1 MRKLPGILLV
11 STLGCLI
18 AACTGAVGGPVPEG
32 TPENPEEDTGEV
44 VDPGDP
50 DAGGGPTDSGTPG
63 KDSGTPSTDSGSS
76 PTDTGTPPPPP
87 DPGPSGLPVMT
98 NLAIKEV
105 AFFQGVKVSVAR
117 DGAKTTSVAP
127 VVAGREALVR
137 VYVEPMAGWSAREV
151 QGELALVSSSGTMH
165 YTATLTPSAAS
176 TDASLGSTLNFNVP
190 AGILAKDTTYS
201 VVLQSKAGAPPAGDT
216 SKARYP
222 ATGTE
227 ALGAK
232 STGETLKVKIVPIQ
246 YGADGSNRLPDTSPT
261 QLEAY
266 RRAFYTMYPAKQVEI
281 TVRAAY
287 PYASAISAN
296 GSGFS
301 NALNAMVKLRQTDG
315 APKDVYYYG
324 AFAAA
329 SSFSSYCAGGCV
341 TGLCGLLSSPSDS
354 VGRACVGVGFT
365 GAQSAGTAAHEIGH
379 AHGREHA
386 PCGTSGD
393 AKYPYSGGSIGAWGY
408 DLVGKKLLSPSGTKD
423 FMSYCDPTWISDYT
437 YAALATRMSL
447 VNGAAMMFGTT
458 TPPTKYRF
466 VNVGAGATLSW
477 GETMTLTD
485 QPFGAPRDVVF
496 DLGDGTTQTVTG
508 YYYPYADLDGG
519 YLLVPEPAKRYA
531 SVRVRDVLPSVDAHL
546 AAPVAWAE

>member
-1 MRKLPGILLV
+1 MHKLPGILLV
-11 STLGCLI
+11 ATLT
-18 AACTGAVGGPVPEG
+18 ACTGAVGGPAVG
-32 TPENPEEDTGEV
+32 QDPENTEEDTGAT
-44 VDPGDP
+44 VDPTDP
-50 DAGGGPTDSGTPG
+50 DAATDPTDSGTPG
-63 KDSGTPSTDSGSS
+63 KDTGTPSTDTGTPS
-76 PTDTGTPPPPP
+76 TDTAPPPPPP

-117 DGAKTTSVAP
+117 DGAKTSGLAP
-127 VVAGREALVR
+127 VIAGREALVR
-137 VYVEPMAGWSAREV
+137 VFVEPMAGWSPRDV
-151 QGELALVSSSGTMH
+151 QGELALISASGTQH
-165 YTATLTPSAAS
+165 YTASLSVSAAS

-190 AGILAKDTTYS
+190 VGVLATDTQYS
-201 VVLQSKAGAPPAGDT
+201 VVLQSKTGAPAAGDS

-227 ALGAK
+227 ALPMK
-232 STGETLKVKIVPIQ
+232 STGEVLKVKIVPIQ
-246 YGADGSNRLPDTSPT
+246 YGADGSNRLPDTSPA
-261 QLEAY
+261 QVEAY

-281 TVRAAY
+281 TVRAPY
-287 PYASAISAN
+287 PYASAIAAN

-301 NALNAMVKLRQTDG
+301 NALNAMVKLRQSDG

-324 AFAAA
+324 AFAAT
-329 SSFSSYCAGGCV
+329 SSFGSYCGGGCV
-341 TGLCGLLSSPSDS
+341 TGLCGLLTSPADT

-365 GAQSAGTAAHEIGH
+365 GAQSANTAAHEVGH

-393 AKYPYSGGSIGAWGY
+393 AKFPYSGGSIGSWGY
-408 DLVGKKLLSPSGTKD
+408 DLVGKKLFSPSGTKD

-437 YAALATRMSL
+437 YAALATRMAT

-458 TPPTKYRF
+458 TAPTKYRF

-477 GETMTLTD
+477 GESMTLTD

-496 DLGDGTTQTVTG
+496 DLGGGKTQTVTG
-508 YYYPYADLDGG
+508 YYYPYGDLDGG
-519 YLLVPEPAKRYA
+519 YLLVPEPTTSY
-531 SVRVRDVLPSVDAHL
+531 SSIRVRDVVPSLDVRL
-546 AAPVAWAE
+546 AAPVAFAD